1 MEEKSRY
8 REVLRFNDEWLIDSL
23 ERLDDSSEVRIN
35 VAFTGAV
42 LCPTCGRECP
52 RHDTGRKVWVR
63 GTDSYGDPWLS
74 WRVSHGL
81 HVPIMVFTSWKSLG
95 QGRGSN
101 GYASWSW
108 NESTLPPSFVQTWYV
123 R

>member
-8 REVLRFNDEWLIDSL
+8 REVLRLNDEWLIDSL

-63 GTDSYGDPWLS
+63 GTDSYGGSLVIMARVPWIACPDHGVRFKEVPWS
-74 WRVSHGL
+74 GEGFERVCKL
-81 HVPIMVFTSWKSLG
+81 EL
-95 QGRGSN
+95 
-101 GYASWSW
+101 
-108 NESTLPPSFVQTWYV
+108 E
-123 R
+123 